1 MLPLFPLGA
10 SKWGS
15 VKGIIIRKIQGFCWT
30 LSPNLICAQ
39 APLAKL
45 LLLLSFKIK
54 IQKHVNE
61 MMLEKPAGKP
71 NARCTC
77 LTMLRMVYNER
88 PNCKRNFFK
97 LWFSLNLHRYRH
109 LLFPLHRYTHLLF
122 ALHRYRH
129 LLFDIASRSMPSK
142 IFPFPFLLKKVSK

>member
-1 MLPLFPLGA
+1 
-10 SKWGS
+10 
-15 VKGIIIRKIQGFCWT
+15 
-30 LSPNLICAQ
+30 
-39 APLAKL
+39 
-45 LLLLSFKIK
+45 
-54 IQKHVNE
+54 

-77 LTMLRMVYNER
+77 LTTLRMVSDER

-97 LWFSLNLHRYRH
+97 QWFSLNLHRCRH

-142 IFPFPFLLKKVSK
+142 IFPFLFLLKKFQNNFIAALAFGNLKLNQVVFRNEASLQYLKY